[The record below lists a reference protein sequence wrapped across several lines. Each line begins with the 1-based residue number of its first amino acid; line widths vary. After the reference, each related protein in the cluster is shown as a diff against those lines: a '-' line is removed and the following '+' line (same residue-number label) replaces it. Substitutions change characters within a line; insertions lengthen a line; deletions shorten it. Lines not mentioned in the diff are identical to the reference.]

1 MVSFEI
7 CEDLDELE
15 DLVDR
20 ARFLPMTSADLE
32 NVYAQLQNAE
42 EVLCKTVIECANQ
55 HNPDFFRVLCTLQV
69 LIQKPASSAA
79 NSLLTLDRVSALR
92 WFYRDG
98 RNLLRANLQ
107 VDTLGLGVYV
117 LYLQASE
124 EVSPGFKFAASDLGF
139 SFDAYIKDEL
149 AALEGFGAS
158 DTFRSEV
165 PQDIS
170 FPLPFLC
177 QEEEVWCPQHAVDQW
192 GFVITTM
199 IPTALGKSADA
210 LRNSCRLFGLP
221 YSLHRIPNLHCSTS
235 PLGSSNIGRFGVGV
249 GGALARASAG
259 ATRSPTGACSICS
272 DNHSNSTADS
282 CTKPNFLHSMLAR
295 HGRPVLYV
303 DFDAVVLAPPL
314 AIRGTQFTCF
324 TGTTVQILTLCKL
337 QRLRNGPPT
346 LPFPILAVKIWCAAP
361 LPSCAA
367 PHPQV

>member
-7 CEDLDELE
+7 GEDLDELE

-32 NVYAQLQNAE
+32 TVYAQLQHAE
-42 EVLCKTVIECANQ
+42 EFLCKTLTECANQ

-69 LIQKPASSAA
+69 LTQKPASSAA

-98 RNLLRANLQ
+98 RNLLRANSQ

-124 EVSPGFKFAASDLGF
+124 EDSPGFKFAASDLGF

-149 AALEGFGAS
+149 AALERFGAS

-165 PQDIS
+165 PQDIR

-199 IPTALGKSADA
+199 IPTAMGKCANA

-235 PLGSSNIGRFGVGV
+235 PLGSSNIGRFCVGV
-249 GGALARASAG
+249 GAAG
-259 ATRSPTGACSICS
+259 AARSPAGACSIS
-272 DNHSNSTADS
+272 GDNHPNSTADS

-303 DFDAVVLAPPL
+303 DFDALVLAPPL
-314 AIRGTQFTCF
+314 AIRGTRFTCF
-324 TGTTVQILTLCKL
+324 TGTTVQILTLRKL

-346 LPFPILAVKIWCAAP
+346 LPFPISAVKIWCAARQR
-361 LPSCAA
+361 SCAA

>member
-7 CEDLDELE
+7 GEDLDELE

-32 NVYAQLQNAE
+32 NVHAQLQHAE
-42 EVLCKTVIECANQ
+42 EFLCKTVIECANQ

-69 LIQKPASSAA
+69 LMQKPASSAA

-124 EVSPGFKFAASDLGF
+124 ENSPGFKFVASDLGF

-149 AALEGFGAS
+149 VALERFGAS

-249 GGALARASAG
+249 GGALARASAD
-259 ATRSPTGACSICS
+259 ATRSPAGACSIS
-272 DNHSNSTADS
+272 GDNHSNSTADS

-303 DFDAVVLAPPL
+303 DFDAIVLAPPL

-324 TGTTVQILTLCKL
+324 IGTTVQILTLCKL
-337 QRLRNGPPT
+337 
-346 LPFPILAVKIWCAAP
+346 
-361 LPSCAA
+361 
-367 PHPQV
+367 

>member
-1 MVSFEI
+1 MF
-7 CEDLDELE
+7 DEFE

-32 NVYAQLQNAE
+32 NVYAQLQHAE
-42 EVLCKTVIECANQ
+42 EVLCKTVTKCANQ
-55 HNPDFFRVLCTLQV
+55 HNPDFFRVLCAVQV
-69 LIQKPASSAA
+69 LLQKPASSAA
-79 NSLLTLDRVSALR
+79 NSFLTLDRMSALR

-98 RNLLRANLQ
+98 RNLLRANLH

-117 LYLQASE
+117 LFLQASE
-124 EVSPGFKFAASDLGF
+124 EDSPGFKFAASDLGF

-149 AALEGFGAS
+149 AALERFGAS

-165 PQDIS
+165 PQDIR

-199 IPTALGKSADA
+199 IPTSMGKSADA

-221 YSLHRIPNLHCSTS
+221 YSLHHIPNLHCSTS
-235 PLGSSNIGRFGVGV
+235 PLGSSSIGRFRPCSPDVGV
-249 GGALARASAG
+249 GLARASPG
-259 ATRSPTGACSICS
+259 ATRSPAGACSIS
-272 DNHSNSTADS
+272 GDNHSNSTADS

-303 DFDAVVLAPPL
+303 DFDALVLAPPL
-314 AIRGTQFTCF
+314 AIRGTRFTCF
-324 TGTTVQILTLCKL
+324 TGTTVQILTLRKL

-346 LPFPILAVKIWCAAP
+346 LPFPISAVKISCAARQR
-361 LPSCAA
+361 SCAA